1 MSPISRF
8 HSHLKGQGK
17 GYCPDI
23 CYTLLLF
30 GTRTCPLY
38 PHTAYDKIEFLG
50 DYPDFKENHV
60 IFQTEDTY
68 MDELLLRILI

>member
-1 MSPISRF
+1 MSRYML
-8 HSHLKGQGK
+8 HLIAFRDTDL
-17 GYCPDI
+17 Y
-23 CYTLLLF
+23 
-30 GTRTCPLY
+30 LY

-68 MDELLLRILI
+68 MDELFLRILK